1 MPETCIEIKDGTNQ
15 ILPNATQSTQIFIG
29 DSAIQQI
36 QQQAQRNAPYVQ
48 VMYFVFDGFD
58 DIPSEHKENICKL
71 IEKLQWEKARFLLSG
86 KKEQI
91 EGLFKL
97 ILIRCS
103 PNSPWLSRLIWRMR
117 MRVVTWLDRV
127 APTKSWNL

>member
-1 MPETCIEIKDGTNQ
+1 MPETSIEIKDGTNQ

-48 VMYFVFDGFD
+48 VLYFVFDGFD

-86 KKEQI
+86 KI

-117 MRVVTWLDRV
+117 MRVVTWLARV
-127 APTKSWNL
+127 APTKSWNR